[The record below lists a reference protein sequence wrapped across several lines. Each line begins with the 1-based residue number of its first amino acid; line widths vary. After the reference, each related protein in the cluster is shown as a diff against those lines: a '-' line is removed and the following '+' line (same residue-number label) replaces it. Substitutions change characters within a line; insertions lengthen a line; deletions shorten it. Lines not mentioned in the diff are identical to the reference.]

1 MHRGSVEM
9 ATRRLIA
16 AVEIMAEA
24 IEVTDHDYRIVFV
37 NRQWTELTGYTE
49 EEAIGRTPAE
59 LLRCDDVCPS
69 VYAAIE
75 AQLLRGESWRGPFKS
90 CRKDGSTLYQTLS
103 VTPILDKDDVLEAV
117 VAVRLDLTAQRI
129 SEQRLRES
137 EERYALA
144 AKGANDGLWDWKI
157 REDEAYF
164 SERWAAIV
172 GSSAAGFTGRLEDWL
187 SRVHPEDLPRL
198 RDQFR
203 EHLGGSASHFQS
215 EHRIRHGDGDFRWV
229 QARGMAFRDHE
240 GEPIRFAGSLT
251 DITARKQ
258 AESMLYFAAAHDGL
272 TSLPNRNLFRDR
284 VALALERVRRNPDR
298 RFAVL
303 FTDLDGFKQV
313 NDGLGH
319 HTGDRLLVAVARR
332 LESCVRTIDTVARLG
347 GDEFGML
354 LEDLPNVDEATIAA
368 SRIERALST
377 PFEVEGHH
385 IFISG
390 SIGVVC
396 SDENSTVEQL
406 LRDADSAMYEVRTRG
421 RGGLHMV
428 DAATRERR
436 ARRSRLGGA
445 LRQSVELDGLELVYQ
460 PIVSLQTGQ
469 VRGLEALARWNHPE
483 HGSVPPAEFI
493 PLAEEMGLID
503 QLGMFVLHESCRRAA
518 AWLRDSPRES
528 FFVGVNVSARQFRD
542 PHFVERV
549 TQAQAVSGLRPG
561 VLGLEITETVLVDRP
576 EALVVMLRDLR
587 EMGVK
592 LSLDDFGT
600 GFSSLSHLRRFPVHS
615 VKIDRSFTSALESDG
630 TALHIVRAIV
640 SLSHA
645 LGMQAVA
652 EGVETME
659 QVAILRG
666 VGCDLGQGWLFAR
679 PATAMDI
686 PRLLNERLISTC

>member
-1 MHRGSVEM
+1 MLASSVDTL
-9 ATRRLIA
+9 TRRLVT
-16 AVEIMAEA
+16 AVENVAEA
-24 IEVTDHDYRIVFV
+24 IEITDAAHRIVYV
-37 NRQWTELTGYTE
+37 NKQWCEMTGYAE
-49 EEAIGRTPAE
+49 AQAIGRTPGE
-59 LLRCDDVCPS
+59 LLRHPDES
-69 VYAAIE
+69 AALMTEIE
-75 AQLLRGESWRGPFKS
+75 SRLQRGERWRGPLRS
-90 CRKDGSTLYQTLS
+90 RRRDGGLLQQNLS
-103 VTPILDKDDVLEAV
+103 VTPIMDDRGRLEAV
-117 VAVRLDLTAQRI
+117 VAVRMDLAQVLA
-129 SEQRLRES
+129 SEHRVRES

-157 REDEAYF
+157 NDDEAYF
-164 SERWAAIV
+164 SERWCAIV
-172 GSSAAGFTGRLEDWL
+172 GLPPQGFTGRMEDWL
-187 SRVHPEDLPRL
+187 SRVHPDDLPRV

-203 EHLGGSASHFQS
+203 EHLDGKAPHFES
-215 EHRIRHGDGDFRWV
+215 EHRIRHADNDYRWAH
-229 QARGMAFRDHE
+229 ARGLAFRDSD
-240 GEPIRFAGSLT
+240 GEPVRFAGSLT

-284 VALALERVRRNPDR
+284 VGVSLQRARRNSDR

-319 HTGDRLLVAVARR
+319 HVGDRLLVAVARR
-332 LESCVRTIDTVARLG
+332 LESCVRTVDTVARLG

-354 LEDLPNVDEATIAA
+354 LEDLPNSEEAVVAA
-368 SRIERALST
+368 ARIERALST

-396 SDENSTVEQL
+396 SDEESTVEQL

-421 RGGLHMV
+421 RGGHHLV

-436 ARRSRLGGA
+436 ARRARLGGA
-445 LRQSVELDGLELVYQ
+445 LRQSVEIEGLELVYQ

-469 VRGLEALARWNHPE
+469 VRGLEALARWNHAE
-483 HGSVPPAEFI
+483 HGAVPPGEFI

-503 QLGMFVLHESCRRAA
+503 RLGMWVLEEACHRTGI
-518 AWLRDSPRES
+518 WLREAPRES
-528 FFVGVNVSARQFRD
+528 FSVSVNVSARQFRD

-549 TQAQAVSGLRPG
+549 AQAQAKSGLRPG

-587 EMGVK
+587 GMGVK

-615 VKIDRSFTSALESDG
+615 VKIDRSFVAALDSDG

-640 SLSHA
+640 SLAHA

-652 EGVETME
+652 EGVETQE
-659 QVAILRG
+659 QAAILRS
-666 VGCDLGQGWLFAR
+666 VGCDLAQGWLFS
-679 PATAMDI
+679 PAVPESDV
-686 PRLLNERLISTC
+686 PRILDERLVPTC